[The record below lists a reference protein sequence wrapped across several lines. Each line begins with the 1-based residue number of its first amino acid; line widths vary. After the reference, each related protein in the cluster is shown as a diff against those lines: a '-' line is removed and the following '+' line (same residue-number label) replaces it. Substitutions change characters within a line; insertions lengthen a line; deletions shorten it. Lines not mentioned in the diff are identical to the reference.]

1 MAGLRN
7 RQKAERREAIMSA
20 AVRLFNE
27 RGFERAAMEE
37 IAERAGLSVATVYN
51 YFRSKADICLAIYQA
66 DRELVRRATD
76 RVIADPPADPAEAIF
91 RLMEADFETELP
103 FVEGGAWEALIA
115 AAFAAQ
121 PRLAAAFVEDQVMRV
136 VQFRRLLE
144 VLRARGAIAAG
155 ADIAS
160 AAEILGGLNLWHFIN
175 GMVRLRA
182 EAPEPRRRIL
192 DAAAKRALRRQV
204 RQLMQG
210 LGAH

>member
-1 MAGLRN
+1 
-7 RQKAERREAIMSA
+7 MSA

-66 DRELVRRATD
+66 DRELVRGATD
-76 RVIADPPADPAEAIF
+76 QVIADPPADPVEAVC

-103 FVEGGAWEALIA
+103 FVEAGAWEALIA

-121 PRLAAAFVEDQVMRV
+121 PRLAAAFVEDGVMRV
-136 VQFRRLLE
+136 KQFRRLLE
-144 VLRARGAIAAG
+144 ALRARGAIAPD
-155 ADIAS
+155 ADITS
-160 AAEILGGLNLWHFIN
+160 AAEILGGLNLSHFIN

-182 EAPEPRRRIL
+182 GAPGPRRRLL
-192 DAAAKRALRRQV
+192 DAAAKRALRRQA
-204 RQLMQG
+204 RQLMKG
-210 LGAH
+210 LANPE